1 MADKFTMKQDELK
14 DKKSDRSLSS
24 RKIYVSSQ
32 VPPKQFFFY
41 LVVSAIVLA
50 TFSWTYFGISSQQ
63 DNLVKNNNRLISLEE
78 NIQLSSDSSEE
89 SIETLLADLK
99 IIDKEIRKLWDLS
112 NKRNKVDIQK
122 LTEQTNEIEN
132 LLLTIRNDIE
142 INQKNLLSTQDS
154 VSKNI
159 KKIDDLGLSSEDLIS
174 LKLSLSN
181 IDTQLILLD
190 DSVQA
195 LNSYRNQLNQVI
207 LEIQTQISSVQ
218 NSLNSDKVVQN

>member
-1 MADKFTMKQDELK
+1 MKQDELK

-63 DNLVKNNNRLISLEE
+63 DNLVKINNRLISLEE

-99 IIDKEIRKLWDLS
+99 IVNREIRKLWDLS
-112 NKRNKVDIQK
+112 NKRNKKDISI
-122 LTEQTNEIEN
+122 LTEQNKVISDEIFEVQN
-132 LLLTIRNDIE
+132 SSASNTESLAVIDASL
-142 INQKNLLSTQDS
+142 
-154 VSKNI
+154 KNI
-159 KKIDDLGLSSEDLIS
+159 KARLAKLSSFELNSNTFAERLAELEEAIEAVDAYRKQTNQTIADLQDQ
-174 LKLSLSN
+174 LSSKPTL
-181 IDTQLILLD
+181 IDTQ
-190 DSVQA
+190 
-195 LNSYRNQLNQVI
+195 
-207 LEIQTQISSVQ
+207 
-218 NSLNSDKVVQN
+218 

>member
-1 MADKFTMKQDELK
+1 MKQDELK

-63 DNLVKNNNRLISLEE
+63 DNLVKINNRLISLEE

-99 IIDKEIRKLWDLS
+99 IVNREIRKLWDLS
-112 NKRNKVDIQK
+112 NKRNKKDISI
-122 LTEQTNEIEN
+122 LTEQNKVISDEIFEVQN
-132 LLLTIRNDIE
+132 SSASNTESLAE
-142 INQKNLLSTQDS
+142 IDASL
-154 VSKNI
+154 KNI
-159 KKIDDLGLSSEDLIS
+159 KTRLAKLSSFELNSNTFAERLAELEEAIEAVDAYRKQTNQTIADLQDQ
-174 LKLSLSN
+174 LSSKPTL
-181 IDTQLILLD
+181 IDTQ
-190 DSVQA
+190 
-195 LNSYRNQLNQVI
+195 
-207 LEIQTQISSVQ
+207 
-218 NSLNSDKVVQN
+218 

>member
-63 DNLVKNNNRLISLEE
+63 DNLVKINNRLISLEE

-99 IIDKEIRKLWDLS
+99 IVNREIRKLWDLS
-112 NKRNKVDIQK
+112 NKRNKKDISI
-122 LTEQTNEIEN
+122 LTEQNKVISDEIFEVQN
-132 LLLTIRNDIE
+132 SSASNTESLAE
-142 INQKNLLSTQDS
+142 IDASL
-154 VSKNI
+154 KNI
-159 KKIDDLGLSSEDLIS
+159 KTRLAKLSSFELNSNTFAERLAELEEAIEAVDAYRKQTNQTIADLQDQ
-174 LKLSLSN
+174 LSSKPTL
-181 IDTQLILLD
+181 IDTQ
-190 DSVQA
+190 
-195 LNSYRNQLNQVI
+195 
-207 LEIQTQISSVQ
+207 
-218 NSLNSDKVVQN
+218 

>member
-1 MADKFTMKQDELK
+1 MKQDELK

-63 DNLVKNNNRLISLEE
+63 DNLVKINNRLISLEE

-99 IIDKEIRKLWDLS
+99 IVNREIRKLWDLS
-112 NKRNKVDIQK
+112 NKRNKKNISI
-122 LTEQTNEIEN
+122 LTEQNKVISDEIFEVQN
-132 LLLTIRNDIE
+132 SSASNTESLAE
-142 INQKNLLSTQDS
+142 IDASL
-154 VSKNI
+154 KNI
-159 KKIDDLGLSSEDLIS
+159 KARLAKLSSFELNSNTFAERLAELEEAIEAVDAYRKQTNQTIADLQDQ
-174 LKLSLSN
+174 LSSKPAL
-181 IDTQLILLD
+181 IDTQ
-190 DSVQA
+190 
-195 LNSYRNQLNQVI
+195 
-207 LEIQTQISSVQ
+207 
-218 NSLNSDKVVQN
+218 

>member
-1 MADKFTMKQDELK
+1 MKQDELK

-63 DNLVKNNNRLISLEE
+63 DNLVKINNRLISLEE

-99 IIDKEIRKLWDLS
+99 IVNREIRKLWDLS
-112 NKRNKVDIQK
+112 NKRNKKDISI
-122 LTEQTNEIEN
+122 LTEQNKVISDEIFEVQN
-132 LLLTIRNDIE
+132 SSASNTESLAE
-142 INQKNLLSTQDS
+142 IDASLKNVKARLA
-154 VSKNI
+154 K
-159 KKIDDLGLSSEDLIS
+159 LSSFELNSNTFAERLAELEEAIEAVDAYRKQTNQTIADLQDQ
-174 LKLSLSN
+174 LSSKPAL
-181 IDTQLILLD
+181 IDTQ
-190 DSVQA
+190 
-195 LNSYRNQLNQVI
+195 
-207 LEIQTQISSVQ
+207 
-218 NSLNSDKVVQN
+218 

>member
-63 DNLVKNNNRLISLEE
+63 DNLVKINNRLISLEE

-99 IIDKEIRKLWDLS
+99 IVNREIRKLWDLS
-112 NKRNKVDIQK
+112 NKRNKKDISI
-122 LTEQTNEIEN
+122 LTEQNKVISDEIFEVQN
-132 LLLTIRNDIE
+132 SSASNTESLAE
-142 INQKNLLSTQDS
+142 IDASL
-154 VSKNI
+154 KNI
-159 KKIDDLGLSSEDLIS
+159 KARLAKLSSFELNSNTFAERLAELEEAIEAVDAYRKQTNQNIADLQDQ
-174 LKLSLSN
+174 LSSKPAL
-181 IDTQLILLD
+181 IDTQ
-190 DSVQA
+190 
-195 LNSYRNQLNQVI
+195 
-207 LEIQTQISSVQ
+207 
-218 NSLNSDKVVQN
+218 

>member
-63 DNLVKNNNRLISLEE
+63 DNLVKINNRLISLEE

-99 IIDKEIRKLWDLS
+99 IVNREIRKLWDLS
-112 NKRNKVDIQK
+112 NKRNKKDISI
-122 LTEQTNEIEN
+122 LTEQNKVISDEIFEVQN
-132 LLLTIRNDIE
+132 SSASNTESLAE
-142 INQKNLLSTQDS
+142 IDAYF
-154 VSKNI
+154 KNI
-159 KKIDDLGLSSEDLIS
+159 KARLAKLSSFELNSNTFAERLAELEEAIEAVDAYRKQTNQTIADLQDQ
-174 LKLSLSN
+174 LSSKPTL
-181 IDTQLILLD
+181 IDTQ
-190 DSVQA
+190 
-195 LNSYRNQLNQVI
+195 
-207 LEIQTQISSVQ
+207 
-218 NSLNSDKVVQN
+218 

>member
-1 MADKFTMKQDELK
+1 MKQDELK

-63 DNLVKNNNRLISLEE
+63 DNLVKINNRLISLEE

-99 IIDKEIRKLWDLS
+99 IVNREIRKLWDLS
-112 NKRNKVDIQK
+112 NKRNKKDISILSEQNK
-122 LTEQTNEIEN
+122 VISDEIFEVQNSSASNTESLAEIDAS
-132 LLLTIRNDIE
+132 L
-142 INQKNLLSTQDS
+142 
-154 VSKNI
+154 KNI
-159 KKIDDLGLSSEDLIS
+159 KARLAKLSSFELNSNTFAERLAELEEAIEAVDAYRKQTNQTIADLQDQ
-174 LKLSLSN
+174 LSSKPTL
-181 IDTQLILLD
+181 IDTQ
-190 DSVQA
+190 
-195 LNSYRNQLNQVI
+195 
-207 LEIQTQISSVQ
+207 
-218 NSLNSDKVVQN
+218 

>member
-63 DNLVKNNNRLISLEE
+63 DNLVKINNRLISLEE

-99 IIDKEIRKLWDLS
+99 IVNREIRKLWDLS
-112 NKRNKVDIQK
+112 NKRNKKDISI
-122 LTEQTNEIEN
+122 LTEQNKVISDEIFEVQN
-132 LLLTIRNDIE
+132 SSASNTESLEE
-142 INQKNLLSTQDS
+142 IDASL
-154 VSKNI
+154 KNI
-159 KKIDDLGLSSEDLIS
+159 KARLAKLSSFELNSNTFAERLAELEEAIEAVDAYRKQTNQTIADLQDQ
-174 LKLSLSN
+174 LSSKPTL
-181 IDTQLILLD
+181 IDTQ
-190 DSVQA
+190 
-195 LNSYRNQLNQVI
+195 
-207 LEIQTQISSVQ
+207 
-218 NSLNSDKVVQN
+218 

>member
-1 MADKFTMKQDELK
+1 MADKFTMKLDELK

-63 DNLVKNNNRLISLEE
+63 DNLVKINNRLISLEE

-99 IIDKEIRKLWDLS
+99 IVNREIRKLWDLS
-112 NKRNKVDIQK
+112 NKRNKKDISI
-122 LTEQTNEIEN
+122 LTEQNKVISDEIFEVQN
-132 LLLTIRNDIE
+132 SSASNTESLAE
-142 INQKNLLSTQDS
+142 IDASL
-154 VSKNI
+154 KNI
-159 KKIDDLGLSSEDLIS
+159 KARLAKLSSFELNSNTFAERLAELEEAIEAVDAYRKQTNQTIADLQDQIS
-174 LKLSLSN
+174 SKPAL
-181 IDTQLILLD
+181 IDTQ
-190 DSVQA
+190 
-195 LNSYRNQLNQVI
+195 
-207 LEIQTQISSVQ
+207 
-218 NSLNSDKVVQN
+218 

>member
-1 MADKFTMKQDELK
+1 MKQDELK

-63 DNLVKNNNRLISLEE
+63 DNLVKINNRLISLEE

-99 IIDKEIRKLWDLS
+99 IVNREIRKLWDLS
-112 NKRNKVDIQK
+112 NKRNKKDISI
-122 LTEQTNEIEN
+122 LTEQNKVISDEIFEVQN
-132 LLLTIRNDIE
+132 SSASNTESLAE
-142 INQKNLLSTQDS
+142 IDASL
-154 VSKNI
+154 KNI
-159 KKIDDLGLSSEDLIS
+159 KTRLAKLSSFELNSNTFAERLAELEEAIEAVDAYRKQTNQTIADLQEQLSSKPS
-174 LKLSLSN
+174 L
-181 IDTQLILLD
+181 IDTQ
-190 DSVQA
+190 
-195 LNSYRNQLNQVI
+195 
-207 LEIQTQISSVQ
+207 
-218 NSLNSDKVVQN
+218 

>member
-1 MADKFTMKQDELK
+1 MKQDELK

-63 DNLVKNNNRLISLEE
+63 DNLVKINNRLISLEE

-99 IIDKEIRKLWDLS
+99 IVNREIRKLWDLS
-112 NKRNKVDIQK
+112 NKRNKKDISI
-122 LTEQTNEIEN
+122 LTEQNKVISDEIFEVQN
-132 LLLTIRNDIE
+132 SSASNTESLAE
-142 INQKNLLSTQDS
+142 IDASL
-154 VSKNI
+154 KNI
-159 KKIDDLGLSSEDLIS
+159 KARLAKLSSFELNSNTFAERLAELEEAIEAVDAYRKQTNQTIADLQDQ
-174 LKLSLSN
+174 LSSKPTL
-181 IDTQLILLD
+181 IDTQ
-190 DSVQA
+190 
-195 LNSYRNQLNQVI
+195 
-207 LEIQTQISSVQ
+207 
-218 NSLNSDKVVQN
+218 